1 MSFETPQRISKSR
14 LEALSDGVCTGAL
27 YLNWQYAWNR
37 GQVMVKDSDV
47 VVMERFRG
55 RTLRAAVAYLLAT
68 VVAWFSPITGFYLYI
83 AVALVF
89 AFRQIRTRAME
100 RVLRHT

>member
-1 MSFETPQRISKSR
+1 M
-14 LEALSDGVCTGAL
+14 
-27 YLNWQYAWNR
+27 
-37 GQVMVKDSDV
+37 KDSDV

-83 AVALVF
+83 AVAPHKF
-89 AFRQIRTRAME
+89 FSPAAPATMP
-100 RVLRHT
+100 LRLIKARI

>member
-1 MSFETPQRISKSR
+1 M
-14 LEALSDGVCTGAL
+14 
-27 YLNWQYAWNR
+27 
-37 GQVMVKDSDV
+37 KDSDV

-83 AVALVF
+83 AIALVF
-89 AFRQIRTRAME
+89 AFRQIRTKAME
-100 RVLRHT
+100 RVLRHTYAPFLAVSCDIILLQQNGERTTP